1 VALAIMRDFS
11 RQSFLGPDSEEVLS
25 SAIVGVVGAGG
36 GGSHIVQQLS
46 HAGVRRY
53 VVADDDTVE
62 DHNLNR
68 LVGATRRDAARA
80 VPKIKIAQ
88 RIIRGLNTGVEIHPI
103 LGPWQTAIADF
114 RRCHVIVGCVD
125 SFSER
130 DQLEKFCR
138 RFLIPYI
145 DIGMDVHAVGSE
157 FVIAGQ
163 VVLSMPGEHC
173 MWCMGLLDEK
183 SIAEEARRYG
193 DAGFNPQVV
202 WPNGVLASTAVGL
215 FMQLITPWHQK
226 HQQSVYL
233 EYNGNS
239 HTVARSNRMT
249 ALAGRVCPH
258 FNASER
264 GDSLFGR

>member
-1 VALAIMRDFS
+1 M
-11 RQSFLGPDSEEVLS
+11 
-25 SAIVGVVGAGG
+25 
-36 GGSHIVQQLS
+36 
-46 HAGVRRY
+46 
-53 VVADDDTVE
+53 
-62 DHNLNR
+62 
-68 LVGATRRDAARA
+68 
-80 VPKIKIAQ
+80 
-88 RIIRGLNTGVEIHPI
+88 
-103 LGPWQTAIADF
+103 
-114 RRCHVIVGCVD
+114 D

-145 DIGMDVHAVGSE
+145 DIGMDVHAIGSE
-157 FVIAGQ
+157 FVITGQ

-173 MWCMGLLDEK
+173 MWCMGSLDEK

-215 FMQLITPWHQK
+215 FMQLITPWHQR

-239 HTVARSNRMT
+239 HTVAPSNRMS
-249 ALAGRVCPH
+249 ALAARDCPH
-258 FNASER
+258 FRASER
-264 GDSLFGR
+264 GDPLFGR